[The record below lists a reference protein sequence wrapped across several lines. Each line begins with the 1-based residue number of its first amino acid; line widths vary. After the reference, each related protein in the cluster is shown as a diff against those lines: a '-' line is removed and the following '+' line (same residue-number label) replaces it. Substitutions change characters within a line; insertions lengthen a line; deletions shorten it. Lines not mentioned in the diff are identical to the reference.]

1 MSIDDSL
8 PTDLASAHALIIAQ
22 RQALS
27 AAELRATA
35 AESEAQYRA
44 LLIEKLK
51 FTIRKLRHDRFGQSS
66 ERGALLDQ
74 LELQLADLEA
84 DAAQA
89 DTAAQMA
96 AAAASEK
103 MTVPSFERR
112 RPARRPL
119 PEHLP
124 RERIVYPAPSACP
137 CCGGTTLRKIGE
149 DVTETLEL
157 VPRQWK
163 VIQHVREKFSC
174 RACEA
179 ISQPPAPSH
188 PIARGRAGP
197 KLLAHILFSKY
208 GLHLPLNR
216 QSAVYARE
224 GVDLDVSTLAD
235 WVGAAAATLMPL
247 VEAIRGHVFAAERIH
262 ADDTTVPV
270 LAKGKTR
277 TGRLWTYVRDDR
289 PFAGP
294 DPPAAVFFY
303 SRDRGGEHPEQ
314 HLAGYAGLMQAD
326 AYAGF
331 NRLYEADRKG
341 GPIIEAACWAH
352 ARRKFFD
359 LARIN
364 KAPIASEAVAR
375 IDALFAI
382 EREINGLAPQQR
394 VGVRTERSRPLV
406 IALESWLREQRARVS
421 KNSDTGKAID
431 YSLKRWAALTRFLD
445 DGRLCMTNNAA
456 ERELRAIA
464 VGRRNWTFAGSDEGG
479 RRAAALYTLIATAK
493 LNDVDPQ
500 AWLAD
505 VLARMLDHPA
515 KRIGDLV
522 TVELARRTPCRRLI
536 HAFRI
541 ATGELIWAP
550 PPRI

>member
-1 MSIDDSL
+1 MAAYDQGPMDSV
-8 PTDLASAHALIIAQ
+8 A
-22 RQALS
+22 
-27 AAELRATA
+27 
-35 AESEAQYRA
+35 A

-51 FTIRKLRHDRFGQSS
+51 FTIRKLKHDRFGQSC

-89 DTAAQMA
+89 ETATQMVA
-96 AAAASEK
+96 AAMSDKIAVHA
-103 MTVPSFERR
+103 FERR
-112 RPARRPL
+112 RPARHPL

-157 VPRQWK
+157 IPRQWK

-197 KLLAHILFSKY
+197 KLLAHVLFSKY

-216 QSAVYARE
+216 QSAVYGRE
-224 GVDLDVSTLAD
+224 GIDLDVSTLAD

-247 VEAIRGHVFAAERIH
+247 VEAIRAHVFAAERIH

-270 LAKGKTR
+270 LAKDKTR

-294 DPPAAVFFY
+294 GPPAAVFFY
-303 SRDRGGEHPEQ
+303 ARDRGGEHPER
-314 HLAGYAGLMQAD
+314 HLAGFAGLMQAD

-331 NRLYEADRKG
+331 NRLYEAARKPA
-341 GPIIEAACWAH
+341 PIIEAACWAH

-359 LARIN
+359 LARIV

-382 EREINGLAPQQR
+382 EREINGLAPKQR
-394 VGVRTERSRPLV
+394 VAVRIERSRPLV
-406 IALESWLREQRARVS
+406 IELEGWLREQRSMVS
-421 KNSDTGKAID
+421 KNSETGKAID
-431 YSLKRWAALTRFLD
+431 YSLKRWTKLTRFLD

-456 ERELRAIA
+456 ERELRAVA

-479 RRAAALYTLIATAK
+479 KRAAAIYTLVASAK
-493 LNDVDPQ
+493 LNNVDPQ

-505 VLARMLDHPA
+505 VLARMPDYPA
-515 KRIGDLV
+515 KRIGDLLPWNWRA
-522 TVELARRTPCRRLI
+522 ERR
-536 HAFRI
+536 A
-541 ATGELIWAP
+541 AAA
-550 PPRI
+550 

>member
-1 MSIDDSL
+1 MHRLVIRSLAMGIDDSL
-8 PTDLASAHALIIAQ
+8 PTDLASAHALIVAQ

-27 AAELRATA
+27 AAEIRAAA

-89 DTAAQMA
+89 QVLAQIAAV
-96 AAAASEK
+96 AASEK
-103 MTVPSFERR
+103 MVVPSFERR

-124 RERIVYPAPSACP
+124 RERTVYPALTVCP

-174 RACEA
+174 RTCEA
-179 ISQPPAPSH
+179 ITQPPAPSH

-224 GVDLDVSTLAD
+224 GVDLEVSTLAD

-247 VEAIRGHVFAAERIH
+247 VTEIHAHVFAAERIH

-294 DPPAAVFFY
+294 GPPAAVFFY
-303 SRDRGGEHPEQ
+303 SRDRGGAHPEQ

-331 NRLYEADRKG
+331 NRLYEVDRKA

-364 KAPIASEAVAR
+364 QAPIASEAVGR
-375 IDALFAI
+375 IDVLFAI

-406 IALESWLREQRARVS
+406 VALEAWLREQRARVS

-431 YSLKRWAALTRFLD
+431 YSLKRWTALTRFLD

-479 RRAAALYTLIATAK
+479 RRAAALYTLIASAK

-505 VLARMLDHPA
+505 MLARLPDHPA
-515 KRIGDLV
+515 KRIH
-522 TVELARRTPCRRLI
+522 ELLPWNWRPQN
-536 HAFRI
+536 I
-541 ATGELIWAP
+541 AAEAA
-550 PPRI
+550 

>member
-1 MSIDDSL
+1 MIRRLRHEPRVVIPLLAMSIDDLL
-8 PTDLASAHALIIAQ
+8 PTDLASAHALIMAQ
-22 RQALS
+22 RQALT
-27 AAELRATA
+27 AAQARATA

-51 FTIRKLRHDRFGQSS
+51 YAIRKLRHERFGQSS
-66 ERGALLDQ
+66 ERGELLDQ
-74 LELQLADLEA
+74 LELQLADLEE

-89 DTAAQMA
+89 EAAARMA
-96 AAAASEK
+96 AAAAGEK
-103 MTVPSFERR
+103 ITVPSFERR
-112 RPARRPL
+112 KPARRPL

-124 RERIVYPAPSACP
+124 RERIVYPGPLACP
-137 CCGGTTLRKIGE
+137 CCGGGTLRKIGE

-157 VPRQWK
+157 IPRQWK

-179 ISQPPAPSH
+179 ITQPPAPSH

-216 QSAVYARE
+216 HSAVYERE
-224 GVDLDVSTLAD
+224 GIDLDVSTLAD

-247 VEAIRGHVFAAERIH
+247 VEAIRTHVFAAERIH
-262 ADDTTVPV
+262 GDDTTVPV

-277 TGRLWTYVRDDR
+277 TGRLWAYVRDDR

-314 HLAGYAGLMQAD
+314 HLASYAGLMQAD

-331 NRLYEADRKG
+331 DRLYEANRKP

-352 ARRKFFD
+352 GRRKFFD

-364 KAPIASEAVAR
+364 KAPIAVEAVER

-382 EREINGLAPQQR
+382 EREINGVTPQER
-394 VGVRTERSRPLV
+394 ACVRNESSRPLV

-421 KNSDTGKAID
+421 KNSETGKAIN
-431 YSLKRWAALTRFLD
+431 YSLKRWNAFTRFLD
-445 DGRLCMTNNAA
+445 DGRLCMSNNAA
-456 ERELRAIA
+456 EREMRAVA

-479 RRAAALYTLIATAK
+479 RRAATIYTLIATAK
-493 LNDVDPQ
+493 LNDIDPQ

-505 VLARMLDHPA
+505 VLDRLPDHPA
-515 KRIGDLV
+515 KRIH
-522 TVELARRTPCRRLI
+522 ELLPWNWCPKI
-536 HAFRI
+536 I
-541 ATGELIWAP
+541 AAQAA
-550 PPRI
+550 

>member
-22 RQALS
+22 RAAL
-27 AAELRATA
+27 
-35 AESEAQYRA
+35 SEAQREAQHRA

-51 FTIRKLRHDRFGQSS
+51 YTIKKLRHERFGQSS

-74 LELQLADLEA
+74 LELQLTDLEE
-84 DAAQA
+84 DAAEA
-89 DTAAQMA
+89 EAA
-96 AAAASEK
+96 EK
-103 MTVPSFERR
+103 ITVPAFERR
-112 RPARRPL
+112 KPARRPL
-119 PEHLP
+119 PAHLP
-124 RERIVYPAPSACP
+124 RERVVYPAPSVCP
-137 CCGGTTLRKIGE
+137 CCGGTTLRKISE

-157 VPRQWK
+157 IPRQWK

-174 RACEA
+174 RTCEA
-179 ISQPPAPSH
+179 ITQPPAPSH

-197 KLLAHILFSKY
+197 QLLAHILFSKY

-224 GVDLDVSTLAD
+224 DIELDVSTLAD

-247 VEAIRGHVFAAERIH
+247 VETIRAHVFAAERIH

-314 HLAGYAGLMQAD
+314 HLANYAGLMQAD

-331 NRLYEADRKG
+331 NRLYEVNRKP
-341 GPIIEAACWAH
+341 GPITEAACWAH
-352 ARRKFFD
+352 GRRKFFD

-364 KAPIASEAVAR
+364 KAPIASEAVER

-382 EREINGLAPQQR
+382 EREINGQTPQER
-394 VGVRTERSRPLV
+394 VRMRHERSRSLV
-406 IALESWLREQRARVS
+406 IALESWLREQRIRVS
-421 KNSDTGKAID
+421 KNNETGKAID
-431 YSLKRWAALTRFLD
+431 YSLKRWTALTRFLD
-445 DGRLCMTNNAA
+445 DGRLCMSNNAA
-456 ERELRAIA
+456 ERELRAVA
-464 VGRRNWTFAGSDEGG
+464 MGRKNWTFAGSDEGG
-479 RRAAALYTLIATAK
+479 RRAAAIYTLIATAK

-505 VLARMLDHPA
+505 MLARLPDHPA
-515 KRIGDLV
+515 RRIDQLLPWEWCGLHRQ
-522 TVELARRTPCRRLI
+522 A
-536 HAFRI
+536 A
-541 ATGELIWAP
+541 
-550 PPRI
+550 